1 MTKINLAVT
10 IDLDTELSPEVVSAL
25 TNDLVKELSS
35 VSSKLHD
42 KVMLNHSVPSDAYA
56 AIFFQKLDEAKDE
69 AKIVKTALENVA
81 AHCEER
87 ASTFNSVA
95 ANWGSDDRDQAY
107 GDGGIA
113 AGYSGAAEYVRE
125 AIKDL

>member
-1 MTKINLAVT
+1 MTTINLAVT

-56 AIFFQKLDEAKDE
+56 AIFFQKLDEAK
-69 AKIVKTALENVA
+69 IVKTALENVA

-95 ANWGSDDRDQAY
+95 ANWGPDDRDQAY

>member
-1 MTKINLAVT
+1 MTTINLAVT

-56 AIFFQKLDEAKDE
+56 AIFFQKLDEAK
-69 AKIVKTALENVA
+69 IVKTALENVA